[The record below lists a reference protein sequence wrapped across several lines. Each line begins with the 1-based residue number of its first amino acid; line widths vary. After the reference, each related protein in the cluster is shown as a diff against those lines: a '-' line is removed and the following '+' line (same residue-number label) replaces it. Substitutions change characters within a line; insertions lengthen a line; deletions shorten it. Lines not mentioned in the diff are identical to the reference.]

1 VEPTSSA
8 ASTAAASTV
17 AASTAAFAADSGASD
32 TAFSRR
38 SALRAVAVGGA
49 LAAAPVALAAPNAA
63 AATAG
68 SGTASASGASAS
80 GTSAPA
86 ASPLLWRQP
95 EKLGAPPVDG
105 LHLTFGDDPSR
116 EMYVSWSSA
125 SLVSKPSVRYGTPD
139 GGYGQEVKAH
149 TRTYIDAASSREV
162 YVHHAHLKN
171 LRPNTT
177 YVYAALG
184 EGVLP
189 DAGTFRTAPTG
200 RVPFTFT
207 SFGDQSVP
215 SVSWVPGTGS
225 YSSAISGLASPAA
238 ADIVHGIE
246 QVQPLFHLLNG
257 DLCYANIS
265 ADRVRTWNSFFANNT
280 RSTRYRPWMPAAG
293 NHENEQGNGPIGYE
307 AYLTRFS
314 LPGNGSSDWD
324 GLWYAFTVG
333 SVRVI
338 VLQNDDVALQDG
350 GDAYVNGYS
359 AGEQKA
365 WLEKQL
371 KAARKSRDVDWIV
384 VCMHQVMVSS
394 SDANGAD
401 LGIRQNWG
409 PLFDQYEV
417 DLVLCGHEHDYERS
431 LAVRGTV
438 PGSETLTPNPVSP
451 ATDDIDT
458 SKGTVHMV
466 LGGGGTNSP
475 TNSKFFTNGTG
486 KVLTAVGAVGSNGKK
501 TPTYVFEDAIWSG
514 FRDLTH
520 PYGFAAFDVDPG
532 STRGGQTSIRVTY
545 FTVAQPDGA
554 IAPLESFTITRKR
567 SDG

>member
-1 VEPTSSA
+1 M
-8 ASTAAASTV
+8 
-17 AASTAAFAADSGASD
+17 
-32 TAFSRR
+32 
-38 SALRAVAVGGA
+38 RAVAATGALASAPVAVAAPA
-49 LAAAPVALAAPNAA
+49 LAAATESSASVIP
-63 AATAG
+63 
-68 SGTASASGASAS
+68 SGT
-80 GTSAPA
+80 PM
-86 ASPLLWRQP
+86 LWRQP
-95 EKLGAPPVDG
+95 SKLGAPPVDG
-105 LHLTFGDDPSR
+105 LHLTFGDDPTR
-116 EMYVSWSSA
+116 EMYVSWST
-125 SLVSKPSVRYGTPD
+125 VTPISKPRVSYGTPD
-139 GGYGQEVKAH
+139 DGYGQEVRAE
-149 TRTYIDAASSREV
+149 TRTYLDAASNREV
-162 YVHHAHLKN
+162 YVYHAHLRD
-171 LRPNTT
+171 LRPDTT
-177 YVYAALG
+177 YIYAAFG

-215 SVSWVPGTGS
+215 TVSWLPGATTGA
-225 YSSAISGLASPAA
+225 YSAGISGLASPSSG
-238 ADIVHGIE
+238 DIVHGIE

-265 ADRVRTWNSFFANNT
+265 DDRVRTWNSFFANNT

-293 NHENEQGNGPIGYE
+293 NHENEKGNGPIGYQ
-307 AYLTRFS
+307 AYLSRFA
-314 LPGNGSSDWD
+314 LPSNGSADFN

-350 GDAYVNGYS
+350 GDSYVSGYS
-359 AGEQKA
+359 GGAQRA
-365 WLEKQL
+365 WLESQL
-371 KAARKSRDVDWIV
+371 RAARSSRRIDWVV
-384 VCMHQVMVSS
+384 VCMHQVMIST

-401 LGIRQNWG
+401 LGIRQTWG
-409 PLFDQYEV
+409 PLFDQYGV

-438 PGSETLTPNPVSP
+438 SGSETLTPNPVST

-475 TNSKFFTNGTG
+475 TNGKFFTDGTG
-486 KVLTAVGAVGSNGKK
+486 KVLTAVGAVGANGKK
-501 TPTYVFEDAIWSG
+501 TPMYFSEQAIWSA

-532 STRGGQTSIRVTY
+532 SRPGGQTSIRVTY
-545 FTVAQPDGA
+545 YTVSQPNGD
-554 IAPLESFTITRKR
+554 IAPLETFTLHRTR

>member
-8 ASTAAASTV
+8 ATAAES
-17 AASTAAFAADSGASD
+17 AADTALESGIADSS
-32 TAFSRR
+32 FSRR
-38 SALRAVAVGGA
+38 SALRAAAVGGA
-49 LAAAPVALAAPNAA
+49 LAAAPVALVAPHAA
-63 AATAG
+63 AATSDG
-68 SGTASASGASAS
+68 SAAANVAANSAVPV
-80 GTSAPA
+80 PA

-95 EKLGAPPVDG
+95 EKLGAPPADG

-116 EMYVSWSSA
+116 EMYVSWSTVSPI
-125 SLVSKPSVRYGTPD
+125 SKPSVRYGTPD
-139 GGYGQEVKAH
+139 GGYGQEVRAD

-162 YVHHAHLKN
+162 YVHHAYLRD

-215 SVSWVPGTGS
+215 NVSWVPGSGS
-225 YSSAISGLASPAA
+225 YTSGISGVASPAA

-257 DLCYANIS
+257 DLCYANVS

-293 NHENEQGNGPIGYE
+293 NHENEKGNGPIGYE
-307 AYLTRFS
+307 SYLTRFS
-314 LPGNGSSDWD
+314 LPSNGSSDWD

-333 SVRVI
+333 NVRVL
-338 VLQNDDVALQDG
+338 VVQNDDVALQDG
-350 GDAYVNGYS
+350 GDSYVSGYS
-359 AGEQKA
+359 GGAQKT
-365 WLEKQL
+365 WVEKQL
-371 KAARKSRDVDWIV
+371 KAARTSRDIDWIV

-438 PGSETLTPNPVSP
+438 PGSETLTPNPVSS
-451 ATDDIDT
+451 ATDNIDT
-458 SKGTVHMV
+458 SKGTVHMI

-475 TNSKFFTNGTG
+475 TNSKFFTDGTG
-486 KVLTAVGAVGSNGKK
+486 KVITAVGAVGSNGKK
-501 TPTYVFEDAIWSG
+501 TPTYVFEDAVWSG

-532 STRGGQTSIRVTY
+532 TARGGQTSIRVTY
-545 FTVAQPDGA
+545 FTIAQPDGA
-554 IAPLESFTITRKR
+554 IAPLETFTITRKR

>member
-1 VEPTSSA
+1 MEPTNSPSA
-8 ASTAAASTV
+8 RSAGAALPLTAGSESASAL
-17 AASTAAFAADSGASD
+17 
-32 TAFSRR
+32 SRR

-49 LAAAPVALAAPNAA
+49 LAAAPVAAAAP
-63 AATAG
+63 
-68 SGTASASGASAS
+68 ASASVSTSAADSGASVV
-80 GTSAPA
+80 PA
-86 ASPLLWRQP
+86 GAALLWRQP
-95 EKLGAPPVDG
+95 EKFGAPPVDG
-105 LHLTFGDDPSR
+105 LHLTFGGDPSR
-116 EMYVSWSSA
+116 EMYVSWST
-125 SLVSKPSVRYGTPD
+125 VTPISKARVRYGTPD
-139 GGYGQEVKAH
+139 DGYGHEVRAE
-149 TRTYIDAASSREV
+149 TRTYIDAASNREV
-162 YVHHAHLKN
+162 YVHHAFLHN
-171 LRPNTT
+171 LRPDTT
-177 YVYAALG
+177 YIYAAFG

-215 SVSWVPGTGS
+215 TVSWLPGAATGG
-225 YSSAISGLASPAA
+225 YSSGISGLASPTS

-265 ADRVRTWNSFFANNT
+265 NDRVRTWNSFFANNT
-280 RSTRYRPWMPAAG
+280 RSARYRPWMPAAG
-293 NHENEQGNGPIGYE
+293 NHENERGNGPIGYQ
-307 AYLTRFS
+307 AYLTRFA
-314 LPGNGSSDWD
+314 LPGNGSADWS
-324 GLWYAFTVG
+324 GLWYAFTAG

-338 VLQNDDVALQDG
+338 VLQNDEVALQDG
-350 GDAYVNGYS
+350 GDSYVNGYS
-359 AGEQKA
+359 SGEQRR
-365 WLEKQL
+365 WLEAQL
-371 KAARKSRDVDWIV
+371 SAARASRQIDWIV
-384 VCMHQVMVSS
+384 VCMHQVMIST

-401 LGIRQNWG
+401 LGIRQAWG

-438 PGSETLTPNPVSP
+438 PGSETLAPNPVSA

-475 TNSKFFTNGTG
+475 TNGKFFTDGTG
-486 KVLTAVGAVGSNGKK
+486 KVITAVGPVGANGKR
-501 TPTYVFEDAIWSG
+501 TPTYVFEQATWSA

-532 STRGGQTSIRVTY
+532 SRPGGQTSIRVTY
-545 FTVAQPDGA
+545 YTVSQPYGD
-554 IAPLESFTITRKR
+554 ITPLESFTIHRKR